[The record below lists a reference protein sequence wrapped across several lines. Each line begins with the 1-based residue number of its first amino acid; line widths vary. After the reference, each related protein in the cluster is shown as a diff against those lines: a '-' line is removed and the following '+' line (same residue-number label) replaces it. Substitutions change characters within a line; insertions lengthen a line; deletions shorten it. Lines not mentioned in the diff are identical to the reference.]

1 MKKVIVVGGGISGFI
16 AAINAKNNN
25 NEVIILERNNNPLK
39 KLLMTG
45 NGKCN
50 YFNEFFSTRFYNSN
64 NQELLPLIINDT
76 NELLALNFFES
87 IGIIPRIKDGYYYPY
102 SNQAITVKNA
112 LLKEIETKN
121 IKLITNCYIKEIKK
135 ANDLFYVYTNNEE
148 YICDKLVISTGSK
161 AYPKTGS
168 DGNGYNLAKEFGH
181 TINKV
186 MPSLVSLKSNDKFIK
201 DLSGV
206 RCNALVSIE
215 HTDEEEYG
223 QIQFTDYGVSGICI
237 FNLSSIIRSM
247 LDNNKKVNIKINFL
261 RDLDVYDLAN
271 AYRILKELSSKAS
284 NRTIAELLDSFLDY
298 KITNV
303 ILEKLHIKK

>member
-121 IKLITNCYIKEIKK
+121 IKLITNY
-135 ANDLFYVYTNNEE
+135 
-148 YICDKLVISTGSK
+148 
-161 AYPKTGS
+161 
-168 DGNGYNLAKEFGH
+168 
-181 TINKV
+181 
-186 MPSLVSLKSNDKFIK
+186 
-201 DLSGV
+201 
-206 RCNALVSIE
+206 
-215 HTDEEEYG
+215 
-223 QIQFTDYGVSGICI
+223 
-237 FNLSSIIRSM
+237 
-247 LDNNKKVNIKINFL
+247 
-261 RDLDVYDLAN
+261 
-271 AYRILKELSSKAS
+271 
-284 NRTIAELLDSFLDY
+284 
-298 KITNV
+298 
-303 ILEKLHIKK
+303 